1 MKVSPRD
8 ISFVGHVYIY
18 GAVVATHDADLNR
31 GMRLVTHTDQVVS
44 ELVLSYT
51 LSGRVE
57 GLNVIKLGRPDMPDV
72 LLITLRGAKVQLM
85 ESSFHVQ
92 RGLGKHN
99 SSCASQVGLP

>member
-1 MKVSPRD
+1 MKVSSCD
-8 ISFVGHVYIY
+8 ISLVGRPYIY
-18 GAVVATHDADLNR
+18 CAVVETHADVNRALRLATFS
-31 GMRLVTHTDQVVS
+31 DQVVS

-51 LSGRVE
+51 LAGRVE
-57 GLNVIKLGRPDMPDV
+57 GLNVINLGRPDMPDV